1 MGKIQFKIPWDVQ
14 AQQRQKFSRMG
25 KGLKLIDPK
34 ESRNF
39 KSFDN

>member
-14 AQQRQKFSRMG
+14 AQRKVLTNG
-25 KGLKLIDPK
+25 KRLINQK
-34 ESRNF
+34 ESRDF